1 MSALNTKEQFIEIY
15 TSLIKREGADKLL
28 EWLERS
34 DFFTAPAS
42 TRFHG
47 AYEGGLA
54 EHSVNVYRRLCELSG
69 SIQGAPESIPETL
82 AIVAL
87 LHDVCKV
94 GMYVADFRNQ
104 KDERGVWQR
113 VPFYKIEEQ
122 LPFGHGEKSVY
133 VISGFMKLTRE
144 EAIAIRYHMGPWA
157 SEVKGG
163 DNSVSKAFEMC
174 PLALLVHQADMLAS
188 YLDERR

>member
-1 MSALNTKEQFIEIY
+1 MLNAKEQFIEIY

-47 AYEGGLA
+47 AHEGGLV

-69 SIQGAPESIPETL
+69 GIEGVSVPVPESL
-82 AIVAL
+82 AIVSL
-87 LHDVCKV
+87 LHDICKV
-94 GMYVADFRNQ
+94 GMYVTDFRNQ

-133 VISGFMKLTRE
+133 IISGFMKLTRE
-144 EAIAIRYHMGPWA
+144 EAIAIRFHMGAWA
-157 SEVKGG
+157 PEVKGG
-163 DNSVSKAFEMC
+163 DNSVSKAFEMY
-174 PLALLVHQADMLAS
+174 PLALLTHQADMLAS
-188 YLDERR
+188 YLDESR